1 MLPHCFAR
9 LSLRRLGNNKQGVCA
24 THTAKIKRDNFQMN
38 LKSSLSCFWLFEQ
51 HLICYCSRSPRD
63 SVGARTQNLQLRRL
77 LLYPVELRN
86 QTCFVQ
92 NRSAPPHSKIVE
104 PISGFEPETPSLR
117 VKCSTAELNRQT
129 RLAISFS
136 FHKVSNNFYSKAV
149 CY

>member
-1 MLPHCFAR
+1 MKRMLSIGRASF
-9 LSLRRLGNNKQGVCA
+9 
-24 THTAKIKRDNFQMN
+24 
-38 LKSSLSCFWLFEQ
+38 
-51 HLICYCSRSPRD
+51 
-63 SVGARTQNLQLRRL
+63 L
-77 LLYPVELRN
+77 LCDLALL
-86 QTCFVQ
+86 T
-92 NRSAPPHSKIVE
+92 E